1 MKIIIDENLYTRY
14 SDIMKDYNI
23 SYYKLKTILSEKGNN
38 LKKEDLINLSIY
50 KICQD
55 NNVNYQKVLRRIHNS
70 TTKNIED
77 AINSVRSINEQVYS
91 IGNIQC
97 SSEEE
102 MYSILGVKK
111 NSIYRYALRHNI
123 TFNDALNH
131 YKQKYENMRTL
142 L

>member
-1 MKIIIDENLYTRY
+1 MKIIIDETLYTKY
-14 SDIMKDYNI
+14 SDIIRDYNI
-23 SYYKLKTILSEKGNN
+23 SYYKLKTILAEKGNR
-38 LKKEDLINLSIY
+38 LKKEDLRNLSIY

-55 NNVNYQKVLRRIHNS
+55 NNVNYQKVLRRVHNS
-70 TTKNIED
+70 QNIED
-77 AINSVRSINEQVYS
+77 AINSVRLIDKKIYS
-91 IGNIQC
+91 IGKQRC

-123 TFNDALNH
+123 TFDEALNY
-131 YKQKYENMRTL
+131 YKQKYDNMRSL